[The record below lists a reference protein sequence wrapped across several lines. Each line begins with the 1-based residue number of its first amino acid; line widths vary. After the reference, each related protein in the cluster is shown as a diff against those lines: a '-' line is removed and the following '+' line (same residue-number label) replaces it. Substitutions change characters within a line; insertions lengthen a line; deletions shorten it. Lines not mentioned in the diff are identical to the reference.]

1 MVFIGILVPIIIMGL
16 VGIYIHNFIR
26 RILELIIK
34 DNNIKYKRKINF
46 ILTLVIMVPAFYLFG
61 IWSLVILHVFFI
73 SILIDCLYFVVNRIL
88 RKKNRIFEKIYKS
101 GVISFTV
108 VTLLLG
114 YGYMNMQNVIETNY
128 NIYTDKNIRDDG
140 YKIAFI
146 SDLHYGLNMNGQ
158 KLNEYCNE
166 IEKKKP
172 DMVILG
178 GDIVDESTTLVEM
191 QEAFNIL
198 SQIKSTY
205 GTFYV
210 YGNHDKSIY
219 SLKHNYSVEQ
229 LDEAINNSGITI
241 LADNSFNINDEI
253 TITGRKDRTFDGVS
267 VRKSA
272 QELADD
278 TNIDENKYNIL
289 ADHQPREFEELSN
302 AGYDIMLSGHTHG
315 GQIWPG
321 GLFIKTFMKDTLNY
335 GHTKNNNMDI
345 IVSSGIAGWGYP
357 IRTEKH
363 CEYVVVNIVKDD
375 I

>member
-158 KLNEYCNE
+158 KLIGYCNE
-166 IEKKKP
+166 IEK
-172 DMVILG
+172 
-178 GDIVDESTTLVEM
+178 
-191 QEAFNIL
+191 
-198 SQIKSTY
+198 
-205 GTFYV
+205 
-210 YGNHDKSIY
+210 
-219 SLKHNYSVEQ
+219 
-229 LDEAINNSGITI
+229 
-241 LADNSFNINDEI
+241 
-253 TITGRKDRTFDGVS
+253 
-267 VRKSA
+267 
-272 QELADD
+272 
-278 TNIDENKYNIL
+278 
-289 ADHQPREFEELSN
+289 
-302 AGYDIMLSGHTHG
+302 
-315 GQIWPG
+315 
-321 GLFIKTFMKDTLNY
+321 
-335 GHTKNNNMDI
+335 
-345 IVSSGIAGWGYP
+345 
-357 IRTEKH
+357 
-363 CEYVVVNIVKDD
+363 
-375 I
+375 